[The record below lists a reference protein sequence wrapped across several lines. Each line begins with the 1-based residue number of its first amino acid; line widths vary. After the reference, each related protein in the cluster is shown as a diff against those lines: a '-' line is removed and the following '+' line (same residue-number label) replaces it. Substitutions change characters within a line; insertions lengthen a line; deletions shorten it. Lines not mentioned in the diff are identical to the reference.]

1 MMGIFYIE
9 FQCYF
14 EKKHIIY
21 IYLLTKFELYLHFL
35 LTEGEN
41 FIMVSYSINFL
52 NQIKY
57 TKILLNIFSDFFRTK
72 ERYKV
77 TF

>member
-1 MMGIFYIE
+1 MIGIFYNE
-9 FQCYF
+9 FHFYF
-14 EKKHIIY
+14 KKYIIY